1 MAELVK
7 PWNDGG
13 SLTATYE
20 GSGDGSAIFSSDS
33 YEGIDRE
40 MEVHFVGGGASLT
53 RKVRQEGIRQQFV
66 TADGKVF
73 KVVQGRYGVL
83 KGGAE
88 PEPPTPTETY
98 TRLTYLESTGA
109 QYINTDYV
117 VQEDDVIEMQYV
129 TTLNSGAAKAL
140 FGCYDDNGD
149 IWYSIY
155 SNTAYARFGSDS
167 SASSSNA
174 RQKNRMK
181 MSRGQVDID
190 GTKVTLSQNNM
201 PQVPL

>member
-20 GSGDGSAIFSSDS
+20 GSGDGSAIFSSDP

-40 MEVHFVGGGASLT
+40 QSVVFRDVAESVAVE
-53 RKVRQEGIRQQFV
+53 RVVRQEGIRQQFV
-66 TADGKVF
+66 TSDGKVF

-109 QYINTDYV
+109 QYINTGYV
-117 VQEDDVIEMQYV
+117 VQEDDIIEMQYTKPV
-129 TTLNSGAAKAL
+129 RTTVEEYMFGAS
-140 FGCYDDNGD
+140 DDNGRVFAY
-149 IWYSIY
+149 ISSNSIY
-155 SNTAYARFGSDS
+155 PRFGGDS
-167 SASSSNA
+167 N
-174 RQKNRMK
+174 
-181 MSRGQVDID
+181 G
-190 GTKVTLSQNNM
+190 
-201 PQVPL
+201 